1 MPADLL
7 PELTTAYPIGDSDI
21 AAYRTDGHLRV
32 TQLATCEEA
41 AAYRT
46 PVAATVE
53 RLSTES
59 RPLAERDSY
68 GMAFL
73 QVMNLW
79 RHDEAVARFVTASRF
94 AGVAAR
100 LLGVPRVRLYHDQ
113 ALFKEP
119 GGGYTPWH
127 QDAMYWPLDGSRCLT
142 MWMPLVDITP
152 AHGGLAFAT
161 GSHVDGP
168 LSDIGISD
176 ASEQHF
182 DGLLAEKGLA
192 IDEPVAMR
200 AGDASFHS
208 GWTVHKALGN
218 SSTRMR
224 EVMTVIWFADGLS
237 VLEPANPAQANDL
250 ASWLPGL
257 SAGDLA
263 ASSTNPALPVSP
275 RAR

>member
-1 MPADLL
+1 MTIDTLPALA
-7 PELTTAYPIGDSDI
+7 TAYP
-21 AAYRTDGHLRV
+21 V
-32 TQLATCEEA
+32 TQDHVAAFRADGFVRLSGVASAEEA
-41 AAYRT
+41 AAYRR
-46 PVAATVE
+46 PISSAVE

-79 RHDEAVARFVTASRF
+79 RHDPDVARFVLAPRF
-94 AGVAAR
+94 ADVAAR

-119 GGGYTPWH
+119 GGGRTPWH

-152 AHGGLAFAT
+152 VHGGLAFAR

-176 ASEQHF
+176 ASEHHF
-182 DGLLAEKGLA
+182 DRLVPRRGLA
-192 IDEPVAMR
+192 VDEPVAMR

-218 SSTRMR
+218 TSSEMR
-224 EVMTVIWFADGLS
+224 EVMTVIWFADGLP
-237 VLEPANPAQANDL
+237 VLEPANGAQENDL
-250 ASWLPGL
+250 TSWLPGL
-257 SAGDLA
+257 APGDTA
-263 ASSTNPALPVSP
+263 ASPTNPVVGDVG
-275 RAR
+275 

>member
-1 MPADLL
+1 MPTDML
-7 PELTTAYPIGDSDI
+7 PELATAYPLTDTQVRSYRSDGFV
-21 AAYRTDGHLRV
+21 RLRQV
-32 TQLATCEEA
+32 ATAKEA
-41 AAYRT
+41 AAHR
-46 PVAATVE
+46 PGIAAAVE
-53 RLSTES
+53 RLSTET

-79 RHDEAVARFVTASRF
+79 RHDPGVARFAMASRF

-152 AHGGLAFAT
+152 AHGGLAFAV
-161 GSHVDGP
+161 GSHVDGS

-176 ASEQHF
+176 ASEEHF
-182 DGLLAEKGLA
+182 DRVLAERGLTV
-192 IDEPVAMR
+192 DEPVAMQ

-218 SSTRMR
+218 TSDRMR
-224 EVMTVIWFADGLS
+224 EVMTVIWFADGLT
-237 VLEPANPAQANDL
+237 VQEPANPAQVNDL
-250 ASWLPGL
+250 RSWLPGL
-257 SAGDLA
+257 APGEVA
-263 ASSTNPALPVSP
+263 ASPTNPVVGADL
-275 RAR
+275 R